1 MKTANELRSELNAI
15 MKDAKSISG
24 IIDAVAD
31 SVPMSAQNIYRIA
44 KNERATLD
52 SEKNRETIQA
62 IITAYEV
69 QIKEHVNKLNRL

>member
-1 MKTANELRSELNAI
+1 MKTTTELRTDLNAI

-24 IIDAVAD
+24 IMDAV
-31 SVPMSAQNIYRIA
+31 SEKVGMSAQNIYRIA